1 MTNDSDKLEIFK
13 NIQNNEMK
21 KSLINI
27 SDIPKQ
33 YFDFNW
39 KSYDP
44 ENDSRNIINDKKV
57 IQSRKKAKEMALKYV
72 LNIKENL
79 INGKNLLFLGPK
91 TSGKTVL
98 ATLILRE
105 IISRELCEVR
115 YIRFINLVSS
125 QFNNLYKIEPED
137 LKNLYEYYTEPSVL
151 CIDEVEEIH
160 VRDYVQN
167 CIHEIL
173 IDRLNQKKPTII
185 TSRISLEKIK
195 KTCGNGFYDIIND
208 NQIFDICSIGAE
220 SFFLT
225 DDSIDSDELY
235 LLEDAIKGLVFLL
248 KKEKDNKSR
257 YNNKYGYDDKILVNG
272 SKIIQEISKFKK
284 NKNNGKDAP
293 QMTNKKLK
301 DHIG

>member
-1 MTNDSDKLEIFK
+1 MPNDSEKLKIFK
-13 NIQNNEMK
+13 KNQENEIK
-21 KSLINI
+21 KSLLNI
-27 SDIPKQ
+27 SGIPKQ
-33 YFDFNW
+33 YLNFNW

-57 IQSRKKAKEMALKYV
+57 IESRKKAKEAALKYV

-79 INGKNLLFLGPK
+79 ANGKNLLFLGPK

-105 IISRELCEVR
+105 IISKELCEVR
-115 YIRFINLVSS
+115 YTRFVNLVSS
-125 QFNNLYKIEPED
+125 QFNNLYKITPDE
-137 LKNLYEYYTEPSVL
+137 LKNLYDYYTEPDVL
-151 CIDEVEEIH
+151 CIDEIEEIY

-185 TSRISLEKIK
+185 TSRISLGKIK

-220 SFFLT
+220 SYFLT
-225 DDSIDSDELY
+225 DDSIDADELY
-235 LLEDAIKGLVFLL
+235 LLEDAIKGLVYLL
-248 KKEKDNKSR
+248 KKEKEIKNK
-257 YNNKYGYDDKILVNG
+257 YNKYGYDDKLFVNG

-284 NKNNGKDAP
+284 NKSNIKD
-293 QMTNKKLK
+293 TISVVNKKTK